1 MYKHR
6 CAKWL
11 LWEMSVRSPTDVAE
25 GLKSAGRTAHFT
37 VQSVQLFW
45 YSNVGERNLL
55 GGHLKH
61 MGLRFRALLKFKDF
75 SLITRINL
83 LQLRCFV

>member
-1 MYKHR
+1 MYEHR

-37 VQSVQLFW
+37 TFCFCY
-45 YSNVGERNLL
+45 YSR
-55 GGHLKH
+55 
-61 MGLRFRALLKFKDF
+61 
-75 SLITRINL
+75 STRIRTL
-83 LQLRCFV
+83 GIAYSVATLILTEEWPDDVMTTHQHEEIPE